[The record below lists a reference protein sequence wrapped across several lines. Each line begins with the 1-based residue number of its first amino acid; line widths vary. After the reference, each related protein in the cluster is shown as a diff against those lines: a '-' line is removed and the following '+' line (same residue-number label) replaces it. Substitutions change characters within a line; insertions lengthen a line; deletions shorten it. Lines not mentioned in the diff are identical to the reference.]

1 MSQRHTIHREIVEL
15 TVAHAATAE
24 RVSTAVSD
32 VIRQAVTPLL
42 ERIFDELTPQAEL
55 IRIDRL
61 ELDLGRL
68 DLASLQ
74 RELPARIAARL
85 PAALKQSAALSN
97 RPPPASSAQA
107 GRTKP
112 AADAAALLVIN
123 HFVTTGTLPWW
134 CDGRD
139 RDLLNRAADA
149 ALRQSPASLAHSL
162 RGFVADATAMNR
174 LVGHLADTTLERIVA
189 ALAPEGAAL
198 LLQLAALLATSSID
212 DLTPRR
218 KRLAIWRGLLQ
229 AACAV
234 PRADPVES
242 ALTSIAIAAG
252 MTLTALLE
260 TCAITLAA
268 RPSPADLAERIAEL
282 ERTHSML
289 ASEQWSTLRRWPQGT
304 MLASLHAELAPL
316 VARLPEQAQPAWAEA
331 FARLAE
337 APVGPSFDT
346 ALAAVLQPLRQA
358 GLITQAEAE
367 RLQARLSRRTPPVRH
382 DDHERSAPDEFQA
395 VMAAGICLLWPFL
408 PRFFARRGLLD
419 AKETSFASL
428 AAQQR
433 AVLLLHH
440 LATGEHDA
448 PEFALLLPKALCGLP
463 AFDPCEI
470 VEPVTATEQAEA
482 GQLIDAAIAHASCF
496 GAISQAGL
504 RETFLMRP
512 GLLGTRDGA
521 WLLRLERRSADVL
534 LERLPWTLQWLRLP
548 WMQAAM
554 RVEW

>member
-32 VIRQAVTPLL
+32 VVREALTPLL
-42 ERIFDELTPQAEL
+42 ERIFDELTPHAEL
-55 IRIDRL
+55 IRIDWL

-68 DLASLQ
+68 DLDSLS

-85 PAALKQSAALSN
+85 PGALRSSVALSHH
-97 RPPPASSAQA
+97 PQSTSPAPA
-107 GRTKP
+107 GRAKP

-134 CDGRD
+134 CDGHD
-139 RDLLNRAADA
+139 RDLLNRAADS

-162 RGFVADATAMNR
+162 RGLVADPAAMNR

-189 ALAPEGAAL
+189 ALAPEDTAIL
-198 LLQLAALLATSSID
+198 HQLAELLETSSIAG
-212 DLTPRR
+212 LTPRR

-229 AACAV
+229 AACAA
-234 PRADPVES
+234 PRADPVET

-260 TCAITLAA
+260 ACAAALAM
-268 RPSPADLAERIAEL
+268 RPSPAVLVARIAEL
-282 ERTHSML
+282 ERIHSALASEPPRAPRSWPPGSML
-289 ASEQWSTLRRWPQGT
+289 AG
-304 MLASLHAELAPL
+304 LHAELAPL
-316 VARLPEQAQPAWAEA
+316 AARLAAREQPAWAES

-358 GLITQAEAE
+358 GLITPADAE
-367 RLQARLSRRTPPVRH
+367 RLQARLSRRPAPVRQ
-382 DDHERSAPDEFQA
+382 DDRERRAPDDVHS
-395 VMAAGICLLWPFL
+395 VMAAGVCLLWPFL

-419 AKETSFASL
+419 DKETGFVSL

-440 LATGEHDA
+440 LATGEPDA

-463 AFDPCEI
+463 PFDPCEI
-470 VEPVTATEQAEA
+470 AAPITDTEQAEA
-482 GQLIDAAIAHASCF
+482 GALIDAAIAHASCL
-496 GAISQAGL
+496 GAISRTGL
-504 RETFLMRP
+504 RETFLMRS

-521 WLLRLERRSADVL
+521 WLLRLERRGADVL